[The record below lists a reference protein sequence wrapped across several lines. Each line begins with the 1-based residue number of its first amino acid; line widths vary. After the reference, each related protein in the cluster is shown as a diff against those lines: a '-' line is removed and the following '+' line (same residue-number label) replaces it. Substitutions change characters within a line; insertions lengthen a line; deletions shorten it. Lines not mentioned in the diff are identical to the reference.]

1 MPSWFFSLQFRLV
14 VSFALVLTL
23 ALAGVSVYVGL
34 AADREAERLQA
45 NTDEARTRRIT
56 HALERFYSNR
66 GGWEGLQPELEQT
79 GFVAGRDIV
88 VLDAN
93 GNLVGN
99 TSGSPAGELTGGL
112 YAGGP
117 NPVVVD
123 KKQVGSVYVEKDI
136 AALKRGMIDKK
147 PPPLWTKFARL
158 TDEQLRQY
166 AGAFEEPAVTH
177 ITDATNRSLVLAGA
191 GAGLIGLL
199 LVSLLSQRML
209 GSVRSLTAAS
219 REMGAG
225 DLSQRVPEGGRDEV
239 GQLARTFNAMAGKL
253 EDAERQRRNMVAD
266 VAHELRTPLSNIQG
280 YVEAVRDGVLEP
292 DRATMGT
299 IHQQVLYLA
308 DLVEDLRLL
317 TETEADDFRLNRE
330 PGSLVETLRES
341 VEGARAKAEASGI
354 ALNIDLPAEAPK
366 MAFDRT
372 RIAQVV
378 GNLLDNAV
386 RHTPTGGTVTVS
398 AAVQESGASVTV
410 ADTGEGI
417 PADVLPFVFDRFY
430 RADPSRSRATGGAGL
445 GLTIARKLVE
455 AHGGSIRVESES
467 GRGAS
472 FTFDLPLNGGR
483 AEDSG
488 T

>member
-1 MPSWFFSLQFRLV
+1 MGRPP
-14 VSFALVLTL
+14 AY
-23 ALAGVSVYVGL
+23 AG
-34 AADREAERLQA
+34 AD
-45 NTDEARTRRIT
+45 
-56 HALERFYSNR
+56 
-66 GGWEGLQPELEQT
+66 

-88 VLDAN
+88 VMTVD

-99 TSGSPAGELTGGL
+99 TSGSPAGELKGL

-117 NPVVVD
+117 APVVVD
-123 KKQVGSVYVEKDI
+123 KKRVGSVYVEKDI

-147 PPPLWTKFARL
+147 PPPLWTKFANL

-166 AGAFEEPAVTH
+166 AGSFEEPAVTH
-177 ITDATNRSLVLAGA
+177 ITDATNRSLILAGA

-199 LVSLLSQRML
+199 LVSLISQRML
-209 GSVRSLTAAS
+209 GSVRNLTAAS
-219 REMGAG
+219 RKMGAG
-225 DLSQRVPEGGRDEV
+225 DLSQRVPEGSRDEV

-253 EDAERQRRNMVAD
+253 ENAERQRRNMVAD

-292 DRATMGT
+292 DRATIGT

-330 PGSLVETLRES
+330 PGSLLETVRES
-341 VEGARAKAEASGI
+341 VEGARAKAEASGVV
-354 ALNIDLPAEAPK
+354 LSVDLPAESPTT
-366 MAFDRT
+366 AFDRT
-372 RIAQVV
+372 RISQVV

-386 RHTPTGGTVTVS
+386 RHTPTGGMVTVS
-398 AAVQESGASVTV
+398 AAVGQSRACVTV

-430 RADPSRSRATGGAGL
+430 RVDPSRSRATGGAGL
-445 GLTIARKLVE
+445 GLTIARKLVD
-455 AHGGSIRVESES
+455 AHGGSIRVESEA
-467 GRGAS
+467 GRGTS
-472 FTFDLPLNGGR
+472 FTFDLPLDGGR
-483 AEDSG
+483 VEKSE

>member
-1 MPSWFFSLQFRLV
+1 MRNWFVSLQFRLI

-23 ALAGVSVYVGL
+23 ALAGVSAYVGL
-34 AADREAERLQA
+34 AADREAERLQI
-45 NTDEARTRRIT
+45 NTDEARARRIT
-56 HALERFYSNR
+56 HALESFYSNN
-66 GGWEGLQPELEQT
+66 GGWGGLQPMLERT

-88 VLDAN
+88 VMDAD

-99 TSGSPAGELTGGL
+99 TSGSPAGELKGP

-117 NPVVVD
+117 APVVVD
-123 KKQVGSVYVEKDI
+123 KRRVGSVYVEKDI
-136 AALKRGMIDKK
+136 AALRRGAIDKK
-147 PPPLWTKFARL
+147 PPPLWTRFANL

-166 AGAFEEPAVTH
+166 AGSFEEPAVTR
-177 ITDATNRSLVLAGA
+177 ITDATNRSLILAGA

-199 LVSLLSQRML
+199 LVSLISQRML

-219 REMGAG
+219 RKMGAG
-225 DLSQRVPEGGRDEV
+225 DLSQRVPEGSRDEV
-239 GQLARTFNAMAGKL
+239 GQLARTFNVMAGKL
-253 EDAERQRRNMVAD
+253 ENAERQRRNMVAD

-292 DRATMGT
+292 DRVTIGT

-330 PGSLVETLRES
+330 PGSLLETVRES
-341 VEGARAKAEASGI
+341 VEGARAKAESSGVV
-354 ALNIDLPAEAPK
+354 LSVDLPAESPTI
-366 MAFDRT
+366 AFDRT
-372 RIAQVV
+372 RISQVV

-398 AAVQESGASVTV
+398 AAVGQSRACVTV

-417 PADVLPFVFDRFY
+417 PDDVLPFVFDRFY
-430 RADPSRSRATGGAGL
+430 RVDPSRSRATGGAGL
-445 GLTIARKLVE
+445 GLTIARKLVD
-455 AHGGSIRVESES
+455 AHGGSIRVESEA

-472 FTFDLPLNGGR
+472 FTFDLPLDGGR
-483 AEDSG
+483 AEKSE

>member
-1 MPSWFFSLQFRLV
+1 MRNWFFSLQFRLI

-23 ALAGVSVYVGL
+23 ALAGVSAYVGL
-34 AADREAERLQA
+34 AADREADRLQA
-45 NTDEARTRRIT
+45 NTDEARARRIT
-56 HALERFYSNR
+56 HALERFYSNN
-66 GGWEGLQPELEQT
+66 GGWGGLQPVLERT

-88 VLDAN
+88 VTDAN

-99 TSGSPAGELTGGL
+99 TTGSPAGELKGL

-117 NPVVVD
+117 APVVVD
-123 KKQVGSVYVEKDI
+123 KKRVGSVYVDRDI
-136 AALKRGMIDKK
+136 AALKRRIIDKK
-147 PPPLWTKFARL
+147 PPPLWTRFARL

-166 AGAFEEPAVTH
+166 TGSFEEPAVTRV
-177 ITDATNRSLVLAGA
+177 TDATNRSLILAGA

-199 LVSLLSQRML
+199 LVSLISQRML

-219 REMGAG
+219 RKMGAG

-253 EDAERQRRNMVAD
+253 ENAERQRRNMVAD

-292 DRATMGT
+292 DRATIGT

-330 PGSLVETLRES
+330 PGSLVETVRGS
-341 VEGARAKAEASGI
+341 VEGARAKAEASGVV
-354 ALNIDLPAEAPK
+354 LSPDLPAEAPTIV
-366 MAFDRT
+366 FDRT
-372 RIAQVV
+372 RISQVV

-398 AAVQESGASVTV
+398 AAVGQSSASVTV

-417 PADVLPFVFDRFY
+417 PDDVLPFVFDRFY
-430 RADPSRSRATGGAGL
+430 RVDPSRSRATGGAGL
-445 GLTIARKLVE
+445 GLTIARKLVD
-455 AHGGSIRVESES
+455 AHGGSIRVESEA
-467 GRGAS
+467 GRGTS
-472 FTFDLPLNGGR
+472 FTFDLPLDVGR
-483 AEDSG
+483 AEKSE

>member
-1 MPSWFFSLQFRLV
+1 MRNWFFSLQFRLIA
-14 VSFALVLTL
+14 SFALVLTL
-23 ALAGVSVYVGL
+23 ALAGVSAYVGL
-34 AADREAERLQA
+34 AADREAERLQT
-45 NTDEARTRRIT
+45 NTDAARARRIT
-56 HALERFYSNR
+56 HALERFYSNN
-66 GGWEGLQPELEQT
+66 GGWGGLQPMLERM

-88 VLDAN
+88 VMAVD

-99 TSGSPAGELTGGL
+99 TSGSPAGELKGL

-117 NPVVVD
+117 AAVVVD
-123 KKQVGSVYVEKDI
+123 KKRVGSVYVEKDI

-147 PPPLWTKFARL
+147 PPPLWTRFANL

-166 AGAFEEPAVTH
+166 AGSFEEPAVTH
-177 ITDATNRSLVLAGA
+177 ITDATNRSLILAGA

-199 LVSLLSQRML
+199 LVSLISQRML
-209 GSVRSLTAAS
+209 GSVRNLTAAS
-219 REMGAG
+219 RKMGAG
-225 DLSQRVPEGGRDEV
+225 DLSQRVPEGSRDEV

-253 EDAERQRRNMVAD
+253 ENAERQRRNMVAD

-292 DRATMGT
+292 DRATIGT

-330 PGSLVETLRES
+330 PGSLVETVRES
-341 VEGARAKAEASGI
+341 VEGARAKAEASGVV
-354 ALNIDLPAEAPK
+354 LSVDLPAESPTI
-366 MAFDRT
+366 AFDRT
-372 RIAQVV
+372 RISQVV

-386 RHTPTGGTVTVS
+386 RHTPTGGMVTVS
-398 AAVQESGASVTV
+398 AAVGQSRACVTV

-417 PADVLPFVFDRFY
+417 PDDVLPFVFDRFY
-430 RADPSRSRATGGAGL
+430 RVDPSRSRATGGAGL
-445 GLTIARKLVE
+445 GLTIARKLVD
-455 AHGGSIRVESES
+455 AHGGSIRVESEA
-467 GRGAS
+467 GRGTS
-472 FTFDLPLNGGR
+472 FTFDLPLDGGR
-483 AEDSG
+483 AEKSE

>member
-1 MPSWFFSLQFRLV
+1 MRDWFFSLQFRLI

-23 ALAGVSVYVGL
+23 ALAGVSAYVGL

-45 NTDEARTRRIT
+45 NTDEARARRIT
-56 HALERFYSNR
+56 HALERFYSSN
-66 GGWEGLQPELEQT
+66 GGWGGLQPMLERT

-88 VLDAN
+88 VVDAD

-99 TSGSPAGELTGGL
+99 TSGSPEGELTGL

-117 NPVVVD
+117 APVVVD
-123 KKQVGSVYVEKDI
+123 KKRVGSVYVEKDI
-136 AALKRGMIDKK
+136 AALKRGFIDKK
-147 PPPLWTKFARL
+147 PPPLWTKFAKL

-166 AGAFEEPAVTH
+166 AGSFEEPAVTRV
-177 ITDATNRSLVLAGA
+177 TDATNRSLVLAGA

-199 LVSLLSQRML
+199 LVSLISQQML

-219 REMGAG
+219 RKMGAG
-225 DLSQRVPEGGRDEV
+225 DLSQRVPEGSRDEV

-253 EDAERQRRNMVAD
+253 ENAERQRRNMVAD

-280 YVEAVRDGVLEP
+280 YVEAVKDGVLQP
-292 DRATMGT
+292 DRGTIGT
-299 IHQQVLYLA
+299 IHQQVLYLSN
-308 DLVEDLRLL
+308 LVEDLRLL

-330 PGSLVETLRES
+330 PASLVDTIRES
-341 VEGARAKAEASGI
+341 VEGARAKAESRGVV
-354 ALNIDLPAEAPK
+354 LGVDLPIESPAI
-366 MAFDRT
+366 AFDRT
-372 RIAQVV
+372 RISQVV
-378 GNLLDNAV
+378 GSLIDNAV
-386 RHTPTGGTVTVS
+386 RHTAVGGTVKVS
-398 AAVQESGASVTV
+398 AAIGRSTASVTV

-455 AHGGSIRVESES
+455 AHGGSIRVESEA

-472 FTFDLPLNGGR
+472 FTFDLPLDGGR
-483 AEDSG
+483 TERSE

>member
-1 MPSWFFSLQFRLV
+1 MRNWFFSLQFRLI

-23 ALAGVSVYVGL
+23 ALAGVSAYVGL
-34 AADREAERLQA
+34 ATDREAEKLQS
-45 NTDEARTRRIT
+45 NTDEARARRIT
-56 HALERFYSNR
+56 HALERFYSNN
-66 GGWEGLQPELEQT
+66 GGWGGLQPVLERT

-88 VLDAN
+88 VMDAA

-99 TSGSPAGELTGGL
+99 TSGSPAGELKGL

-117 NPVVVD
+117 APVVVD
-123 KKQVGSVYVEKDI
+123 KKRVGSVYVEKDI

-147 PPPLWTKFARL
+147 PPPLWTKFAKL

-166 AGAFEEPAVTH
+166 AGSFEEPAVTH
-177 ITDATNRSLVLAGA
+177 ITDATNRSLILAGA

-199 LVSLLSQRML
+199 LVSLISQRML

-219 REMGAG
+219 RKMSAG
-225 DLSQRVPEGGRDEV
+225 DLSQRVPEGSRDEV
-239 GQLARTFNAMAGKL
+239 GQLARTFNAMAGQL
-253 EDAERQRRNMVAD
+253 ENAERQRRNMVAD

-292 DRATMGT
+292 DRLTIGT

-317 TETEADDFRLNRE
+317 TETEADDFRLSRE
-330 PGSLVETLRES
+330 PGSLVETVRES
-341 VEGARAKAEASGI
+341 VDGARAKAEARGVVLSV
-354 ALNIDLPAEAPK
+354 DLPAGSP
-366 MAFDRT
+366 MITVDRT
-372 RIAQVV
+372 RISQVV

-386 RHTPTGGTVTVS
+386 RHTPTGGRVTV
-398 AAVQESGASVTV
+398 AVAVGQSMASVTV
-410 ADTGEGI
+410 ADSGEGI

-455 AHGGSIRVESES
+455 AHGGSIRVESEA
-467 GRGAS
+467 GQGAS
-472 FTFDLPLNGGR
+472 FTFDLPLDGGR
-483 AEDSG
+483 AERSE

>member
-1 MPSWFFSLQFRLV
+1 
-14 VSFALVLTL
+14 
-23 ALAGVSVYVGL
+23 
-34 AADREAERLQA
+34 
-45 NTDEARTRRIT
+45 
-56 HALERFYSNR
+56 
-66 GGWEGLQPELEQT
+66 
-79 GFVAGRDIV
+79 
-88 VLDAN
+88 
-93 GNLVGN
+93 
-99 TSGSPAGELTGGL
+99 
-112 YAGGP
+112 
-117 NPVVVD
+117 
-123 KKQVGSVYVEKDI
+123 
-136 AALKRGMIDKK
+136 
-147 PPPLWTKFARL
+147 
-158 TDEQLRQY
+158 
-166 AGAFEEPAVTH
+166 
-177 ITDATNRSLVLAGA
+177 
-191 GAGLIGLL
+191 
-199 LVSLLSQRML
+199 ML

-253 EDAERQRRNMVAD
+253 ENAERQRRNMVAD

-292 DRATMGT
+292 DRATIGT

-330 PGSLVETLRES
+330 PGSLVETLRDS

-354 ALNIDLPAEAPK
+354 ALSVDLPAEAPT

-398 AAVQESGASVTV
+398 AAIQESGASVTV

-417 PADVLPFVFDRFY
+417 PADVLPFV
-430 RADPSRSRATGGAGL
+430 
-445 GLTIARKLVE
+445 
-455 AHGGSIRVESES
+455 IRQVLPGRPVQEP
-467 GRGAS
+467 GHRRRGARS
-472 FTFDLPLNGGR
+472 DDRQETHRGARRLGP
-483 AEDSG
+483 SG
-488 T
+488 E

>member
-1 MPSWFFSLQFRLV
+1 MRNWFFSLQFRLI

-23 ALAGVSVYVGL
+23 ALAGVSAYVGL
-34 AADREAERLQA
+34 AADREAERLQT
-45 NTDEARTRRIT
+45 NTDEARARRIT
-56 HALERFYSNR
+56 HTLERFYSNN
-66 GGWEGLQPELEQT
+66 GGWRGLQPMLERT

-88 VLDAN
+88 VMDAD

-99 TSGSPAGELTGGL
+99 TSGSPAGDLKGL
-112 YAGGP
+112 YVGGP
-117 NPVVVD
+117 APVVVD
-123 KKQVGSVYVEKDI
+123 KKRVGSVYVEKDI
-136 AALKRGMIDKK
+136 AALKRGMNDKK
-147 PPPLWTKFARL
+147 PPPLWTKFANL

-166 AGAFEEPAVTH
+166 AGSFEEPAVTH
-177 ITDATNRSLVLAGA
+177 ITDATNRSLILAGA

-199 LVSLLSQRML
+199 LVSLISQRML

-219 REMGAG
+219 RKMGAG

-253 EDAERQRRNMVAD
+253 ENAERQRRDMVAD

-292 DRATMGT
+292 DRATIGT

-330 PGSLVETLRES
+330 PGSLVETVRES
-341 VEGARAKAEASGI
+341 VEGARAKAEASGVV
-354 ALNIDLPAEAPK
+354 LSVDLPAESPTIV
-366 MAFDRT
+366 FDRT
-372 RIAQVV
+372 RISQVV

-398 AAVQESGASVTV
+398 AAVGQSSASVTV

-417 PADVLPFVFDRFY
+417 PDDVLPFVFDRFY
-430 RADPSRSRATGGAGL
+430 RVDPSRSRATGGAGL
-445 GLTIARKLVE
+445 GLTIARKLVD
-455 AHGGSIRVESES
+455 AHGGSIRVESEA
-467 GRGAS
+467 GRGTS
-472 FTFDLPLNGGR
+472 FTFDLPLDVGR
-483 AEDSG
+483 AEKSE